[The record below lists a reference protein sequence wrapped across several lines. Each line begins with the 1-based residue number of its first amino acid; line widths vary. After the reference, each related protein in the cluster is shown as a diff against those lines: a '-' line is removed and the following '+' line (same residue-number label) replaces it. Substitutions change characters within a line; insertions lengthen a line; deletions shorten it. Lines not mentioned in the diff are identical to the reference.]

1 MSTLHVVP
9 RVSSH
14 RLAYCELGRD
24 GGPFPKSGSS
34 EVNVWI
40 ADTLLN
46 HLWILAVIGAST
58 GHFLH
63 QSVLATGV
71 SGEEEEGVAQQA
83 VLGPGQQL
91 QVGEGV
97 RVAAPVVHDGVP
109 VAVWE
114 GEHTL
119 EHPKMDE
126 SEERQNRQC
135 VKGRGAIVLFNNSLV
150 EWSYLDRYPVAQE
163 SFQREI
169 ERRETKRGTW
179 QEYKDM

>member
-1 MSTLHVVP
+1 M
-9 RVSSH
+9 
-14 RLAYCELGRD
+14 GRD
-24 GGPFPKSGSS
+24 DGPSLKSVSR
-34 EVNVWI
+34 EINVGKHCRV

-46 HLWILAVIGAST
+46 HLWILAGIGSET

-109 VAVWE
+109 VAVGE
-114 GEHTL
+114 GEHAL

-126 SEERQNRQC
+126 VKERQNRQC
-135 VKGRGAIVLFNNSLV
+135 VKRRGAIVLFNNSLV
-150 EWSYLDRYPVAQE
+150 EL
-163 SFQREI
+163 FQLQLPLCRSLFKERSRE
-169 ERRETKRGTW
+169 EKQNGELGSNTKIFEG
-179 QEYKDM
+179 